1 VAIEIKSGD
10 ILSNKQLEQHMKIYA
25 GPGAGKTHFLV
36 ENIKNIIVNNKKIT
50 GSENKKVLCIT
61 YTNAAV
67 DEIKRRLVKYSD
79 NVAIYTIHGFIIE
92 YIIKPYQTE
101 LKKHI
106 LNDFG
111 IEIDSEAKISSQIE
125 GLSILH
131 GHDRDKIYDYIKS
144 ESGTDSVIDYSKNAM
159 GKVEIDILKYCET
172 DVAEI
177 VKSSK
182 IKEEHKMAI
191 KKYVWSKAKKLT
203 HNEILYFGYKIA
215 NSNSTISYALRVQ
228 FPFIFVDEFQDTN
241 PLQAKLVEHLGKK
254 SIVVGVIGDIA
265 QSIYSFQGA
274 RPSKFDNFK
283 VSGSDINEY
292 NIIGNRRSTANIVH
306 MCNYIRKSDTL
317 VQLSIKEYK
326 NQDIRSEKESIKVKF
341 ICGESKETMCNI
353 NQIVQE
359 GGVVLTRAWA
369 ASFEYMN
376 GISYKQKN
384 LLKRIYNSYYISPI
398 DIRADI
404 SEHTNV
410 TWVRAFRFILSLW
423 DAFQTKS
430 VVDILKAFDLY
441 IDTKKI
447 VKDKVLNIKVLV
459 KLGNILGKVFK
470 DIDEDTKA
478 VDIINKFNEELNL
491 YENNEIPKILSN
503 EKKTRDASTLF
514 KVLVFSKQDKDD
526 LKENVSALE
535 WNTAYMLFNK
545 VFSPDSHYMTVHQAK
560 SLEWEKVIVSLKP
573 VRFDNTEF
581 INMFTNPQILRDTE
595 RDEFTRMFFVACSRA
610 KEDLYIHVKNPYS
623 EIEIMKKELKKYC
636 ELNSIDKFYEFA

>member
-36 ENIKNIIVNNKKIT
+36 ENIKNIIANNKKIT

-111 IEIDSEAKISSQIE
+111 IEIDFEAKISSQIE

-144 ESGTDSVIDYSKNAM
+144 ESGTDSVIDYSKSVM
-159 GKVEIDILKYCET
+159 GKVEIDILEYCET

-182 IKEEHKMAI
+182 IEEEHKMAI
-191 KKYVWSKAKKLT
+191 KKYVWNKAKKLT
-203 HNEILYFGYKIA
+203 YNEILYFGYKMVI
-215 NSNSTISYALRVQ
+215 SNSIISYALRVQ

-241 PLQAKLVEHLGKK
+241 PLQAKLIDYLGQR

-274 RPSKFDNFK
+274 RPSKFSNFK

-292 NIIGNRRSTANIVH
+292 NIIGNRRSTASIVH

-317 VQLSIKEYK
+317 AQLSIKEYK

-341 ICGESKETMCNI
+341 ICGESEETMCNI

-376 GISYKQKN
+376 GISCKQKN

-398 DIRADI
+398 DIRVDI

-447 VKDKVLNIKVLV
+447 VKDKVLNVKILV
-459 KLGNILGKVFK
+459 KLGNILSKVFK

-503 EKKTRDASTLF
+503 EKKSRDANTLF
-514 KVLVFSKQDKDD
+514 KVLVFSEQDKDD

-581 INMFTNPQILRDTE
+581 INMFTNPQILCDTE

-610 KEDLYIHVKNPYS
+610 KEELYIHVKNPYN

-636 ELNSIDKFYEFA
+636 ELNSIDEFYEFV

>member
-1 VAIEIKSGD
+1 
-10 ILSNKQLEQHMKIYA
+10 M
-25 GPGAGKTHFLV
+25 
-36 ENIKNIIVNNKKIT
+36 
-50 GSENKKVLCIT
+50 
-61 YTNAAV
+61 
-67 DEIKRRLVKYSD
+67 
-79 NVAIYTIHGFIIE
+79 
-92 YIIKPYQTE
+92 
-101 LKKHI
+101 
-106 LNDFG
+106 
-111 IEIDSEAKISSQIE
+111 
-125 GLSILH
+125 
-131 GHDRDKIYDYIKS
+131 
-144 ESGTDSVIDYSKNAM
+144 VI
-159 GKVEIDILKYCET
+159 
-172 DVAEI
+172 
-177 VKSSK
+177 
-182 IKEEHKMAI
+182 
-191 KKYVWSKAKKLT
+191 
-203 HNEILYFGYKIA
+203 
-215 NSNSTISYALRVQ
+215 SNSIISYALRVQ

-241 PLQAKLVEHLGKK
+241 PLQAKLIDYLGQR

-274 RPSKFDNFK
+274 RPSKFSNFK

-292 NIIGNRRSTANIVH
+292 NIIGNRRSTASIVH

-317 VQLSIKEYK
+317 AQLSIKEYK

-341 ICGESKETMCNI
+341 ICGESEETMCNI

-376 GISYKQKN
+376 GISCKQKN

-398 DIRADI
+398 DIRVDI

-447 VKDKVLNIKVLV
+447 VKDKVLNVKILV
-459 KLGNILGKVFK
+459 KLGNILSKVFK

-503 EKKTRDASTLF
+503 EKKSRDANTLF
-514 KVLVFSKQDKDD
+514 KVLVFSEQDKDD

-581 INMFTNPQILRDTE
+581 INMFTNPQILCDTE

-610 KEDLYIHVKNPYS
+610 KEELYIHVKNPYN

-636 ELNSIDKFYEFA
+636 ELNSIDEFYEFV